1 MATVLSLH
9 KTSLLVGV
17 VTFAYAAIVRRERLG
32 ARSLCV
38 AFLLL
43 TVGSTVAGW
52 GEMGILAWPSWRL
65 FTLVI
70 GAVAYGALWIG
81 LAEFETRRVRA
92 RRWLVMIY
100 PVVLTGV
107 ALATGF
113 DADNATRAAVFN
125 LTAVAAY
132 AMSARAMAV
141 GYRHELLPARLLLSA
156 VLAIQGVTHLA
167 TVLGVLGLYDGY
179 PRPVDAFMIAIVMN
193 FAIAVAVILLA
204 QERVARELVDM
215 ATVDVLTGAYNRRHF
230 FAVTPARCAAGDAAL
245 LVDVD
250 HFKAINDGHGH
261 AVGDLVL
268 KAIAGRI
275 RDAIP
280 DPTRHARLGGE
291 EFVVFVPAAGPE
303 RAMALAERI
312 RAAVAV
318 PAPAADGLPPRI
330 TVSIGVAVSA
340 ADGEALDQ
348 LVVEADRALYD
359 AKRAGRN
366 RCVLA
371 GAWSDVPPPEHA
383 ADGSVVRRGSRGI

>member
-1 MATVLSLH
+1 MATVLELY

-17 VTFAYAAIVRRERLG
+17 VIFAYAAIVRRERLG
-32 ARSLCV
+32 APPLCL

-43 TVGSTVAGW
+43 AVGSTVAGW
-52 GEMGILAWPSWRL
+52 GEMGILTWPSWRL
-65 FTLVI
+65 FTLVV
-70 GAVAYGALWIG
+70 GAAAYGALWIG
-81 LAEFETRRVRA
+81 LAEIETRRASA
-92 RRWLVMIY
+92 RRWLVMTY
-100 PVVLTGV
+100 PAVLVVI
-107 ALATGF
+107 ALATDF
-113 DADNATRAAVFN
+113 DADNGIRGAVFN

-132 AMSARAMAV
+132 AVSGRAMAA
-141 GYRHELLPARLLLSA
+141 GYRQEPLPARLLLSA
-156 VLAIQGVTHLA
+156 VLAFLAVTHLA
-167 TVLGVLGLYDGY
+167 SALGMLGLYDGI
-179 PRPVDAFMIAIVMN
+179 PRPVDAFMIAIVMK
-193 FAIAVAVILLA
+193 FGLAVAVILLA

-215 ATVDVLTGAYNRRHF
+215 ATVDVLTGAYNRRYF
-230 FAVTPARCAAGDAAL
+230 FAVTPARCAAGDAVL

-275 RDAIP
+275 RGAIP

-303 RAMALAERI
+303 RAMALAERV
-312 RAAVAV
+312 RAAVVV

-330 TVSIGVAVSA
+330 TVSIGVAVSS
-340 ADGEALDQ
+340 ADGDVLDQ
-348 LVVEADRALYD
+348 LVIEADRALYD

-371 GAWSDVPPPEHA
+371 GVWSGAPPPEHA
-383 ADGSVVRRGSRGI
+383 GDGSVVRRGSRGV